1 MTTPGADPRFT
12 PIPQQTWPQ
21 MDNRVPR
28 AMSSQMPHIE
38 TTNFERARQEAFT
51 MSGTFTLPTTITV
64 GQQLALIL
72 PTDQDGDFWCDQIYM
87 VGWGLQL
94 NPAASNVA
102 SSPLMGTIDIV
113 DIRTSK
119 ALTFPLGSL
128 PTNFLASVTNFSD
141 DPGYDPGANPYPA
154 GFRSTSTLAQ
164 PFCFTRAGGIS
175 LNLVS
180 AAQWAGVPGP
190 NLVDIA
196 FGGWKEYQYASA

>member
-1 MTTPGADPRFT
+1 MPGPAPRYAPLTP
-12 PIPQQTWPQ
+12 QNWPQ

-28 AMSSQMPHIE
+28 AMASQMPHIE
-38 TTNFERARQEAFT
+38 TTNLERARQESFT
-51 MSGTFTLPTTITV
+51 MSGTFTLPTTIAV
-64 GQQLALIL
+64 GQILQLIL

-113 DIRTSK
+113 DTRTSK
-119 ALTFPLGSL
+119 SLVFPLRTM

-141 DPGYDPGANPYPA
+141 DPGYDPGANAYPA

-175 LNLVS
+175 LTMTS
-180 AAQWAGVPGP
+180 AAQWVGVGGP

-196 FGGWKEYQYASA
+196 FGGWKEYQYAST